1 MESDKQDLVNKIRE
15 RVQVGILTIALIING
30 ILLLYLSALFFT
42 PSLIAYFKSKDIS
55 NIKEGCLYFVGV
67 NYKSGSIHR

>member
-1 MESDKQDLVNKIRE
+1 MEIVNT
-15 RVQVGILTIALIING
+15 G
-30 ILLLYLSALFFT
+30 S
-42 PSLIAYFKSKDIS
+42 KSKDIG

>member
-30 ILLLYLSALFFT
+30 ILLLYLVVS
-42 PSLIAYFKSKDIS
+42 
-55 NIKEGCLYFVGV
+55 
-67 NYKSGSIHR
+67 

>member
-1 MESDKQDLVNKIRE
+1 MKTNKPDIIDNIRASILIAI
-15 RVQVGILTIALIING
+15 GIGLLIYEF
-30 ILLLYLSALFFT
+30 YLSALFFI
-42 PSLIAYFKSKDIS
+42 PSQIAYFKSKDIG